1 MESSCRRWLGVAL
14 LAACVPTGVVAAAPG
29 GQVELDR
36 IVSRLPGHPIMQS
49 DVRRARSLGLVPDTT
64 SDAATLRALENRWLM
79 LDEIERAAPALAISD
94 DTVEA
99 RFEAWRA
106 RPRRA
111 DPLLPMSDVELR
123 RWFRNDLRIDAYLD
137 RRFGM
142 LSGADRAR
150 AQNEWV
156 ARLRQR
162 AELD

>member
-1 MESSCRRWLGVAL
+1 MEPSCRRWLGRAL
-14 LAACVPTGVVAAAPG
+14 LAACVSAGTVGAVAA

-36 IVSRLPGHPIMQS
+36 IVSRVPGHPIMQS
-49 DVRRARSLGLVPDTT
+49 DVRRARSLELVPDTT
-64 SDAATLRALENRWLM
+64 SDASTLRALENRWLM

-94 DTVEA
+94 DAVEA

-111 DPLLPMSDVELR
+111 EPLLPISDVELR

-142 LSGADRAR
+142 LSGADRSR
-150 AQNEWV
+150 AQNAWV